1 MAFLAWH
8 KRIVPATMVVIALL
22 FTEKAI
28 GLAREATARDAVQPE
43 TATTIP
49 ALPSRPSPSLAPASM
64 AAPASTPVIAPG
76 ELQLLQDLRQR
87 RRSLDERERML
98 DQRADL
104 LRSTQLKLEA
114 RLAELASLQEKLEQL
129 EDERHARDSENWTG
143 LVKTYE
149 DMKPKDAAAIFDVL
163 DMHVL
168 LEVLDR
174 MEDRK
179 AAAVLADMLPERA
192 RIATQMLA
200 QKRTRQDSTA
210 ATMATS
216 DQHS

>member
-1 MAFLAWH
+1 
-8 KRIVPATMVVIALL
+8 
-22 FTEKAI
+22 
-28 GLAREATARDAVQPE
+28 
-43 TATTIP
+43 
-49 ALPSRPSPSLAPASM
+49 
-64 AAPASTPVIAPG
+64 
-76 ELQLLQDLRQR
+76 
-87 RRSLDERERML
+87 ML

-114 RLAELASLQEKLEQL
+114 RLDELIVLQKKLEQL
-129 EDERHARDSENWTG
+129 ENDRRAHDNENWTG

-163 DMHVL
+163 DMHIL

-192 RIATQMLA
+192 RIATQLLA
-200 QKRTRQDSTA
+200 QKRTRQDGTA
-210 ATMATS
+210 LAVPAS

>member
-1 MAFLAWH
+1 MALLVWH
-8 KRIVPATMVVIALL
+8 KRIVPTTIVVIALL
-22 FTEKAI
+22 FTEKAV
-28 GLAREATARDAVQPE
+28 GLAREATAGDAVQPS
-43 TATTIP
+43 TTPLIATSPLRSSAP
-49 ALPSRPSPSLAPASM
+49 ALTSV
-64 AAPASTPVIAPG
+64 AAPALTPVIAPG
-76 ELQLLQDLRQR
+76 ELQLLQDLRRHRQ
-87 RRSLDERERML
+87 SLDERERML

-114 RLAELASLQEKLEQL
+114 RLNELTVLQKKLEQL
-129 EDERHARDSENWTG
+129 EDGRRARDSENWTG

-192 RIATQMLA
+192 RIATQLLA
-200 QKRTRQDSTA
+200 QKRTRQDGPA
-210 ATMATS
+210 ATMPVL

>member
-1 MAFLAWH
+1 MAFLVWH

-28 GLAREATARDAVQPE
+28 GLAREATARDAVQPSIAVP
-43 TATTIP
+43 TTASPSWSSPSAATT
-49 ALPSRPSPSLAPASM
+49 M
-64 AAPASTPVIAPG
+64 AVPASTPVITPG
-76 ELQLLQDLRQR
+76 ELQLLQDLRR
-87 RRSLDERERML
+87 RRQSLDERERML

-114 RLAELASLQEKLEQL
+114 RLDELTVLQQKLEQL
-129 EDERHARDSENWTG
+129 KNERRAHDNENWTG

-192 RIATQMLA
+192 RIATQLLA
-200 QKRTRQDSTA
+200 QKRTRQDGTA
-210 ATMATS
+210 ATTPAS

>member
-1 MAFLAWH
+1 
-8 KRIVPATMVVIALL
+8 
-22 FTEKAI
+22 
-28 GLAREATARDAVQPE
+28 
-43 TATTIP
+43 
-49 ALPSRPSPSLAPASM
+49 
-64 AAPASTPVIAPG
+64 
-76 ELQLLQDLRQR
+76 
-87 RRSLDERERML
+87 ML

-114 RLAELASLQEKLEQL
+114 RLDELTILQQKLEQL
-129 EDERHARDSENWTG
+129 KNERRAHDNENWTG

-192 RIATQMLA
+192 RIATQLLA
-200 QKRTRQDSTA
+200 QKRTRQDGTA
-210 ATMATS
+210 ATIPAS
-216 DQHS
+216 DQHN